1 MEKSKIIE
9 IETKKLLAG
18 VEGIENRF
26 TSLQNSTLDTISN
39 EPLVFD
45 NRTVD
50 CIPLIANCTLSL
62 GALPT
67 STPPTC
73 KIQRK
78 QYEQVRDRLNNLRSS
93 FSNLQDAVE
102 EAIAGNITS
111 LATITNSIV
120 SILKDFA
127 FMKLEC
133 EKIKRAFEF

>member
-9 IETKKLLAG
+9 IETKKLLDG
-18 VEGIENRF
+18 VEEIENRF
-26 TSLQNSTLDTISN
+26 NALKDNALDTITD
-39 EPLVFD
+39 EPLFFD
-45 NRTVD
+45 NRSID
-50 CIPLIANCTLSL
+50 CIPLITNCTLSL
-62 GALPT
+62 GALPA

-120 SILKDFA
+120 SILKDFV

-133 EKIKRAFEF
+133 KKIKRAMDL

>member
-9 IETKKLLAG
+9 IETKKLLNG
-18 VEGIENRF
+18 VEEIENRF
-26 TSLQNSTLDTISN
+26 NALKDNALDTITD
-39 EPLVFD
+39 EPLFFD
-45 NRTVD
+45 NRSID
-50 CIPLIANCTLSL
+50 CIPLITNCTLSL
-62 GALPT
+62 GALPA

-78 QYEQVRDRLNNLRSS
+78 QYEQVIDRLNNLRSS

-120 SILKDFA
+120 SILKDFV

-133 EKIKRAFEF
+133 KKIKRAMDL

>member
-9 IETKKLLAG
+9 IETKKLLNG
-18 VEGIENRF
+18 VEEIENRF
-26 TSLQNSTLDTISN
+26 NALKDNALDTITD
-39 EPLVFD
+39 EPLFFD
-45 NRTVD
+45 NRSID
-50 CIPLIANCTLSL
+50 CIPLITNCTLSL
-62 GALPT
+62 GALPA

-120 SILKDFA
+120 SILKDFV

>member
-9 IETKKLLAG
+9 IETKKLLDG
-18 VEGIENRF
+18 VEEIENRF
-26 TSLQNSTLDTISN
+26 NALKNKALDTITD
-39 EPLVFD
+39 EPLFFD
-45 NRTVD
+45 NRSID
-50 CIPLIANCTLSL
+50 CIPLITNCTLSL
-62 GALPT
+62 GALPA

-78 QYEQVRDRLNNLRSS
+78 QYEQVIDRLNNLRSS

-120 SILKDFA
+120 SILKDFV

-133 EKIKRAFEF
+133 EKIKRAMDL

>member
-9 IETKKLLAG
+9 IETKKLLDG
-18 VEGIENRF
+18 VEEIENRF
-26 TSLQNSTLDTISN
+26 NALKNKALDTITD
-39 EPLVFD
+39 EPLFFD
-45 NRTVD
+45 NRSID
-50 CIPLIANCTLSL
+50 CIPLITNCTLSL
-62 GALPT
+62 GALPA

-120 SILKDFA
+120 SILKDFV

-133 EKIKRAFEF
+133 KKIKRAMDL

>member
-9 IETKKLLAG
+9 IETKKLLNG
-18 VEGIENRF
+18 VEEIENRF
-26 TSLQNSTLDTISN
+26 NALKNKALDTITD
-39 EPLVFD
+39 EPLFFD
-45 NRTVD
+45 NRSID
-50 CIPLIANCTLSL
+50 CIPLITNCTLSL
-62 GALPT
+62 GALPA

-78 QYEQVRDRLNNLRSS
+78 QYEQVIDRLNNLRSS

-120 SILKDFA
+120 SILKDFV

-133 EKIKRAFEF
+133 EKIKRAMDL

>member
-9 IETKKLLAG
+9 IETKKLLDG
-18 VEGIENRF
+18 VEEIENRF
-26 TSLQNSTLDTISN
+26 NALKNKALDTITD
-39 EPLVFD
+39 EPLFFD
-45 NRTVD
+45 NRSID
-50 CIPLIANCTLSL
+50 CIPLITNCTLSL
-62 GALPT
+62 GALPA

-78 QYEQVRDRLNNLRSS
+78 QYEQVIDRLNNLRSS

-120 SILKDFA
+120 SILKDFV

-133 EKIKRAFEF
+133 KKIKRAMDL

>member
-18 VEGIENRF
+18 VERIENRF

-39 EPLVFD
+39 EPLFFD
-45 NRTVD
+45 NRSVD
-50 CIPLIANCTLSL
+50 CVPLIASCTLSL
-62 GALPT
+62 AALPA

-73 KIQRK
+73 KIQRN

-93 FSNLQDAVE
+93 FANLQDAVE
-102 EAIAGNITS
+102 EAIAGNVTSLGTITS
-111 LATITNSIV
+111 SIV
-120 SILKDFA
+120 NILKDFT

>member
-9 IETKKLLAG
+9 IETKKLLDG
-18 VEGIENRF
+18 VEEIENRF
-26 TSLQNSTLDTISN
+26 NALKNKALDTITD
-39 EPLVFD
+39 EPLFFD
-45 NRTVD
+45 NRSID
-50 CIPLIANCTLSL
+50 CIPLITNCTLSL
-62 GALPT
+62 GALPA

-78 QYEQVRDRLNNLRSS
+78 QYEQVIDRLNNLRSS

-120 SILKDFA
+120 SILKDFV